1 MQSKPLQFTTNISLA
16 AVDNLLRH
24 QTTSCVDVAVWSH
37 IHEWNRP
44 GLNRQAFSRL
54 AKHMSTSIQDPDQE
68 SLLETSCTSTP
79 LGQDL

>member
-54 AKHMSTSIQDPDQE
+54 AKHMSTSTQVQE
-68 SLLETSCTSTP
+68 SLLEPGRISTP
-79 LGQDL
+79 QGQGL